1 MSKLTWNRLIFY
13 ALGAF
18 TGGMVLG
25 FFGGL
30 TGKKG

>member
-1 MSKLTWNRLIFY
+1 MGKLNWNRVIFY
-13 ALGAF
+13 FLGAF
-18 TGGMVLG
+18 TGGIVLG